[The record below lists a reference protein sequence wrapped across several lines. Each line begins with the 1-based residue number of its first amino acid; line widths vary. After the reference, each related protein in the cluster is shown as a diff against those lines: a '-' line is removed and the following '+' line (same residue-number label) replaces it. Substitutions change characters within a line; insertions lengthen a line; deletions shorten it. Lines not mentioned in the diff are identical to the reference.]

1 MAAHSAPA
9 RAVVTGAASG
19 IGAATVEALLEGGA
33 EVHAWDRDGSVLA
46 ERWGGRAGVHTRVVD
61 VADLADVEAAFADL
75 TEQTGAIDAVANIAG
90 VQRAALIDEQDP
102 ADWALQIAVNLTG
115 TWNVNRAA
123 VRSMRPHGTGAIV
136 NMASMAGVKG
146 AGTGMAAYSASKGGI
161 VALTKALSVEIAPYG
176 LRVNCVCPGFIDTPF
191 NDPVIELMG
200 RENLDALVAKA
211 IPLGRQA
218 HPAEVAGVI
227 AFLLSDAASYMTGQP
242 VVIDGGALWAI

>member
-1 MAAHSAPA
+1 MVT

-19 IGAATVEALLEGGA
+19 IGAATVDTLLAAGA
-33 EVHAWDRDGSVLA
+33 EVHAWDRNSALLE
-46 ERWGGRAGVHTRVVD
+46 ERWNGSSGVHRRVVD
-61 VADLADVEAAFADL
+61 VSDLADVESSFSSV
-75 TEQTGAIDAVANIAG
+75 ESQFGAIDAVANIAG

-102 ADWALQIAVNLTG
+102 ADWAIQIAVNLTG
-115 TWNVNRAA
+115 TWNVDRAA
-123 VRSMRPHGTGAIV
+123 VRTMRPHGTGAIV

-146 AGTGMAAYSASKGGI
+146 AGAGMSAYSASKGGI

-191 NDPVIELMG
+191 NDPIIDLMG
-200 RENLDALVAKA
+200 RENLEALVQKA

-218 HPAEVAGVI
+218 KPPEVANVI
-227 AFLLSDAASYMTGQP
+227 AFLLSDGASYMTGQP